1 MNIIYQGR
9 TKQIEKGL
17 TVKEALEEEI
27 KNNKYEV
34 IGCLYNND
42 YKNLETPVEEGTKIE
57 LIDISSKE
65 GMKIYVRTIVYIMGK
80 AFENL
85 YQREKIMVEYQLGNA
100 MYCKCDNIE
109 ITEEFIKN
117 LKDEM
122 QKIIEKDEKITKV
135 EMTRK
140 EAETFY
146 EENDSSRGRLQFDL
160 EGNEP
165 IYMYFCGKYYNYC
178 YGTLANRT
186 GIIKIF
192 DVIKYGDGFLIRYPS
207 SKEPTKMPEFHE
219 TKKLALALEEFEKIH
234 SVLDVLTVYK
244 LNKAIEEDRIKDV
257 IMLAEALHEKK
268 IANIADDIAK
278 RKNVKMVL
286 IAGPSS
292 SGKTTFAQRLGIQL
306 RLNGLKPVTISVD
319 NYFVE
324 RQDTPRDENG
334 EYNFECIEAIDL
346 KLFNEHLVKLLNG
359 EEIEVPEF
367 DFSVGTKRYNGK
379 KMKLADDEILVIEG
393 IHCLNDKLTSQISKE
408 QKYKIY
414 ISALTV
420 LNMDRYNRIST
431 TDTRLV
437 RRIVRDYQFRGYS
450 ALHTL
455 NTWHKVT
462 EGEEKNIFPYQ
473 ESANTIFNTSLI
485 YELNALKPIAM
496 PLLEAIT
503 DEYKEYAEAQRLI
516 NILKY
521 FKEIPK
527 DYVPNNSL
535 LKEFLGGGTFDLH

>member
-9 TKQIEKGL
+9 TKKIENGL
-17 TVKEALEEEI
+17 TVKEALKKEI
-27 KNNKYEV
+27 NENKYEV

-42 YKNLETPVEEGTKIE
+42 YKNLETEVEEGARIE

-85 YQREKIMVEYQLGNA
+85 YNREKIMVEYQLGNA
-100 MYCKCDNIE
+100 MYCKCDNIQ
-109 ITEEFIKN
+109 ITDEFITK

-140 EAETFY
+140 EAEKFY
-146 EENDSSRGRLQFDL
+146 EENNSSRGRLQFDL
-160 EGNEP
+160 KGNKT
-165 IYMYFCGKYYNYC
+165 IYMYYCGNYYNYC

-219 TKKLALALEEFEKIH
+219 TKKLAWALEEFEKIH

-244 LNKAIEEDRIKDV
+244 LNKAIEEDRIKDI

-367 DFSVGTKRYNGK
+367 DFNVGTKRYNGK
-379 KMKLADDEILVIEG
+379 KMRLAEDEILVIEG
-393 IHCLNDKLTSQISKE
+393 IHCLNDKLTSQISKD

-496 PLLEAIT
+496 PLLQEIT
-503 DEYKEYAEAQRLI
+503 DEYREYAEAQRLI

-521 FKEIPK
+521 FREVPK
-527 DYVPNNSL
+527 SYVPNNSL

>member
-9 TKQIEKGL
+9 TKKIEKGL
-17 TVKEALEEEI
+17 TVKEALKKEI
-27 KNNKYEV
+27 NENKYEV

-42 YKNLETPVEEGTKIE
+42 YSNLETEVEEGARIE

-85 YQREKIMVEYQLGNA
+85 YNREKIMVEYQLGNA
-100 MYCKCDNIE
+100 MYCKCDNIQ
-109 ITEEFIKN
+109 ITDEFITKLKN
-117 LKDEM
+117 EM

-140 EAETFY
+140 EAEKFY
-146 EENDSSRGRLQFDL
+146 EENNSSRGRLQFDL
-160 EGNEP
+160 KGNKP
-165 IYMYFCGKYYNYC
+165 IYMYYCGNYYNYC

-219 TKKLALALEEFEKIH
+219 TKKLAWALEEFEKIH

-367 DFSVGTKRYNGK
+367 DFNVGTKRYNGK
-379 KMKLADDEILVIEG
+379 KMRLAEDEILVIEG
-393 IHCLNDKLTSQISKE
+393 IHCLNDKLTSQISKD

-431 TDTRLV
+431 TDTRLI

-496 PLLEAIT
+496 PLLQEIT
-503 DEYKEYAEAQRLI
+503 DEYREYAEAQRLI

-521 FKEIPK
+521 FREVPK
-527 DYVPNNSL
+527 SYVPNNSL

>member
-9 TKQIEKGL
+9 TKKIEKGL
-17 TVKEALEEEI
+17 TVKEALKKEI
-27 KNNKYEV
+27 NENKYEV

-42 YKNLETPVEEGTKIE
+42 YSNLETEVEEGARIE

-85 YQREKIMVEYQLGNA
+85 YNREKIMVEYQLGNA
-100 MYCKCDNIE
+100 MYCKCDNIQ
-109 ITEEFIKN
+109 ITDEFITKLKN
-117 LKDEM
+117 EM

-140 EAETFY
+140 EAEKFY
-146 EENDSSRGRLQFDL
+146 EENNSSRGRLQFDL
-160 EGNEP
+160 KGNKP
-165 IYMYFCGKYYNYC
+165 IYMYYCGNYYNYC

-219 TKKLALALEEFEKIH
+219 TKKLAWALEEFEKIH

-367 DFSVGTKRYNGK
+367 DFNVGTKRYNGK
-379 KMKLADDEILVIEG
+379 KMRLAEDEILVIEG
-393 IHCLNDKLTSQISKE
+393 IHCLNDKLTSQISKD

-431 TDTRLV
+431 TDTRLI

-473 ESANTIFNTSLI
+473 ESANKIFNTSLI

-496 PLLEAIT
+496 PLLQEIT
-503 DEYKEYAEAQRLI
+503 DEYREYAEAQRLI

-521 FKEIPK
+521 FREVPK
-527 DYVPNNSL
+527 SYVPNNSL

>member
-9 TKQIEKGL
+9 TKKIENGL
-17 TVKEALEEEI
+17 TVKEALKKEI
-27 KNNKYEV
+27 NENKYEV

-42 YKNLETPVEEGTKIE
+42 YRNLETEVKEGARIE

-85 YQREKIMVEYQLGNA
+85 YNREKIMVEYQLGNA
-100 MYCKCDNIE
+100 MYCKCDNIQ
-109 ITEEFIKN
+109 ITDEFITKLKN
-117 LKDEM
+117 EM

-140 EAETFY
+140 EAEKFY
-146 EENDSSRGRLQFDL
+146 EENNSSRGRLQFDL
-160 EGNEP
+160 KGNKT
-165 IYMYFCGKYYNYC
+165 IYMYYCGNYYNYC

-207 SKEPTKMPEFHE
+207 SKEPTKMPEFYE
-219 TKKLALALEEFEKIH
+219 TKKLAWALEEFEKIH

-367 DFSVGTKRYNGK
+367 DFNVGTKRYNGK
-379 KMKLADDEILVIEG
+379 KMRLAEDEILVIEG
-393 IHCLNDKLTSQISKE
+393 IHCLNDKLTSQISKD

-431 TDTRLV
+431 TDTRLI

-473 ESANTIFNTSLI
+473 ELANTIFNTSLI

-496 PLLEAIT
+496 PLLQEIT
-503 DEYKEYAEAQRLI
+503 DEYREYAEAQRLI

-521 FKEIPK
+521 FREVPK
-527 DYVPNNSL
+527 SYVPNNSL

>member
-1 MNIIYQGR
+1 
-9 TKQIEKGL
+9 
-17 TVKEALEEEI
+17 
-27 KNNKYEV
+27 
-34 IGCLYNND
+34 
-42 YKNLETPVEEGTKIE
+42 
-57 LIDISSKE
+57 
-65 GMKIYVRTIVYIMGK
+65 
-80 AFENL
+80 
-85 YQREKIMVEYQLGNA
+85 
-100 MYCKCDNIE
+100 
-109 ITEEFIKN
+109 
-117 LKDEM
+117 
-122 QKIIEKDEKITKV
+122 
-135 EMTRK
+135 
-140 EAETFY
+140 
-146 EENDSSRGRLQFDL
+146 
-160 EGNEP
+160 
-165 IYMYFCGKYYNYC
+165 
-178 YGTLANRT
+178 
-186 GIIKIF
+186 
-192 DVIKYGDGFLIRYPS
+192 
-207 SKEPTKMPEFHE
+207 MPEFHE
-219 TKKLALALEEFEKIH
+219 TKKLAWALEEFEKIH

-367 DFSVGTKRYNGK
+367 DFNVGTKRYNGK
-379 KMKLADDEILVIEG
+379 KMRLAEDEILVIEG
-393 IHCLNDKLTSQISKE
+393 IHCLNDKLTSQISKD

-431 TDTRLV
+431 TDTRLI

-473 ESANTIFNTSLI
+473 ELANTIFNTSLI

-496 PLLEAIT
+496 PLLQEIT
-503 DEYKEYAEAQRLI
+503 DEYREYAEAQRLI

-521 FKEIPK
+521 FREVPK
-527 DYVPNNSL
+527 SYVPNNSL

>member
-9 TKQIEKGL
+9 TKKIENGL
-17 TVKEALEEEI
+17 TVKEALKKEI
-27 KNNKYEV
+27 NENKYEV

-42 YKNLETPVEEGTKIE
+42 YSNLETEVEEGARIE
-57 LIDISSKE
+57 LIDIFSKE

-85 YQREKIMVEYQLGNA
+85 YNREKIMVEYQLGNA
-100 MYCKCDNIE
+100 MYCKCDNIQ
-109 ITEEFIKN
+109 ITDEFITK

-140 EAETFY
+140 EAEKFF
-146 EENDSSRGRLQFDL
+146 EEKNSSRGRLQFDL
-160 EGNEP
+160 KGNKP
-165 IYMYFCGKYYNYC
+165 IYMYYCGNYYNYC

-219 TKKLALALEEFEKIH
+219 TKKLAWALEEFEKIH

-367 DFSVGTKRYNGK
+367 DFNVGTKRYNGK
-379 KMKLADDEILVIEG
+379 KMRLAEDEILVIEG
-393 IHCLNDKLTSQISKE
+393 IHCLNDKLTSQISKD

-431 TDTRLV
+431 TDTRLI

-496 PLLEAIT
+496 PLLQEIT
-503 DEYKEYAEAQRLI
+503 DEYREYAEAQRLI

-521 FKEIPK
+521 FREVPK
-527 DYVPNNSL
+527 SYVPNNSL

>member
-42 YKNLETPVEEGTKIE
+42 YKNLETPVEEGAKIE

-65 GMKIYVRTIVYIMGK
+65 GMKIYVRTIVYIMGR

-140 EAETFY
+140 EAEKFY
-146 EENDSSRGRLQFDL
+146 EENNSSRGRLQFDL

-219 TKKLALALEEFEKIH
+219 TKKLAWALEEFEKIH

-292 SGKTTFAQRLGIQL
+292 SEKTTFAQRLGIQL

>member
-9 TKQIEKGL
+9 TKKIEKGL
-17 TVKEALEEEI
+17 TVKEALKKEI
-27 KNNKYEV
+27 NENKYEV

-42 YKNLETPVEEGTKIE
+42 YRNLETEVEEGARIE

-80 AFENL
+80 AFEDL
-85 YQREKIMVEYQLGNA
+85 YNREKIMVEYQLGNA
-100 MYCKCDNIE
+100 MYCKCDNIQ
-109 ITEEFIKN
+109 ITDEFITKLKN
-117 LKDEM
+117 EM

-140 EAETFY
+140 EAEKFY
-146 EENDSSRGRLQFDL
+146 EEKNSSRGRLQFDL
-160 EGNEP
+160 KENKT
-165 IYMYFCGKYYNYC
+165 IYMYYCGNYYNYC

-219 TKKLALALEEFEKIH
+219 TKKLAWALEEFEKIH

-359 EEIEVPEF
+359 EEIEMPRF
-367 DFSVGTKRYNGK
+367 DFHEGTKKYKGD
-379 KMKLADDEILVIEG
+379 MLKLNSDEILVIEG
-393 IHCLNDKLTSQISKE
+393 IHCLNDKLTSQISKDE
-408 QKYKIY
+408 KYKVY

-450 ALHTL
+450 AKHTL
-455 NTWHKVT
+455 DTWVSVNR
-462 EGEEKNIFPYQ
+462 GEEKNIFPYQ
-473 ESANTIFNTSLI
+473 EDANKIFNTSLI
-485 YELNALKPIAM
+485 YELSALKDIAK
-496 PLLEAIT
+496 PLLEEIT
-503 DEYKEYAEAQRLI
+503 QDEKEYAEAQRLL

-521 FKEIPK
+521 FESIPNEE
-527 DYVPNNSL
+527 VPTNSL
-535 LKEFLGGGTFDLH
+535 LKEFLGGGNFKY

>member
-9 TKQIEKGL
+9 TKKIEKGL
-17 TVKEALEEEI
+17 TVKEALKKEI
-27 KNNKYEV
+27 NENKYEV

-42 YKNLETPVEEGTKIE
+42 YRNLETEVEEGARIE

-85 YQREKIMVEYQLGNA
+85 YNREKIMVEYQLGNA
-100 MYCKCDNIE
+100 MYCKCDNIQ
-109 ITEEFIKN
+109 ITDEFITKLKN
-117 LKDEM
+117 EM

-140 EAETFY
+140 EAEKFY
-146 EENDSSRGRLQFDL
+146 EENNSSRGRLQFDL
-160 EGNEP
+160 KGNKT
-165 IYMYFCGKYYNYC
+165 IYMYYCGNYYNYC

-219 TKKLALALEEFEKIH
+219 TKKLAWALEEFEKIH

-367 DFSVGTKRYNGK
+367 DFNVGTKRYNGK
-379 KMKLADDEILVIEG
+379 KMRLAEDEILVIEG
-393 IHCLNDKLTSQISKE
+393 IHCLNDKLTSQISKD

-431 TDTRLV
+431 TDTRLI

-473 ESANTIFNTSLI
+473 ELANTIFNTSLI

-496 PLLEAIT
+496 PLLQEIT
-503 DEYKEYAEAQRLI
+503 DEYREYAEAQRLI

-521 FKEIPK
+521 FREVPK
-527 DYVPNNSL
+527 SYVPNNSL

>member
-1 MNIIYQGR
+1 MEIL
-9 TKQIEKGL
+9 KGL
-17 TVKEALEEEI
+17 
-27 KNNKYEV
+27 
-34 IGCLYNND
+34 
-42 YKNLETPVEEGTKIE
+42 PVAQAINEE
-57 LIDISSKE
+57 LIKESQEAGIKPHLAIIRVGERPDDCSYERGATKKMDKVGFDCTSYVFPQDITDEEFQKE
-65 GMKIYVRTIVYIMGK
+65 FDKINK
-80 AFENL
+80 D
-85 YQREKIMVEYQLGNA
+85 
-100 MYCKCDNIE
+100 DNIDG
-109 ITEEFIKN
+109 ILLLRPLPKHI
-117 LKDEM
+117 
-122 QKIIEKDEKITKV
+122 
-135 EMTRK
+135 
-140 EAETFY
+140 
-146 EENDSSRGRLQFDL
+146 
-160 EGNEP
+160 NE
-165 IYMYFCGKYYNYC
+165 
-178 YGTLANRT
+178 
-186 GIIKIF
+186 
-192 DVIKYGDGFLIRYPS
+192 
-207 SKEPTKMPEFHE
+207 
-219 TKKLALALEEFEKIH
+219 
-234 SVLDVLTVYK
+234 
-244 LNKAIEEDRIKDV
+244 KAIEERLPV
-257 IMLAEALHEKK
+257 IVFCVSGGARMQEGIISLMQMAKTSAAIAKLDEAGLLYISVLTDPTTGGVTASFASLGDIILAEPGALIGFAGPRVIEQTIKQKLPEGFQSSEFLLEHGFIDK
-268 IANIADDIAK
+268 IIE
-278 RKNVKMVL
+278 RKNVKAIL

-306 RLNGLKPVTISVD
+306 KINGLKPVTISVD

-367 DFSVGTKRYNGK
+367 DFNVGTKRYNGK
-379 KMKLADDEILVIEG
+379 KMRLAEDEILVIEG
-393 IHCLNDKLTSQISKE
+393 IHCLNDKLTSQISKD

-431 TDTRLV
+431 TDTRLI

-473 ESANTIFNTSLI
+473 ELANTIFNTSLI

-496 PLLEAIT
+496 PLLQEIT
-503 DEYKEYAEAQRLI
+503 DEYREYAEAQRLI

-521 FKEIPK
+521 FREVPK
-527 DYVPNNSL
+527 SYVPNNSL

>member
-9 TKQIEKGL
+9 TKKIEKGL
-17 TVKEALEEEI
+17 TVKEALKKEI
-27 KNNKYEV
+27 NENKYEV

-42 YKNLETPVEEGTKIE
+42 YRNLETEVEEGARIE

-85 YQREKIMVEYQLGNA
+85 YNREKIMVEYQLGNA
-100 MYCKCDNIE
+100 MYCKCDNIQ
-109 ITEEFIKN
+109 ITDEFITKLKN
-117 LKDEM
+117 EM
-122 QKIIEKDEKITKV
+122 QKIIEKYEKIKKV

-140 EAETFY
+140 EAEKFY
-146 EENDSSRGRLQFDL
+146 EENNSSRGRLQFDL
-160 EGNEP
+160 KGNKP
-165 IYMYFCGKYYNYC
+165 IYMYYCGNYYNYC

-219 TKKLALALEEFEKIH
+219 TKKLAWALEEFEKIH

-367 DFSVGTKRYNGK
+367 DFNVGTKRYNGK
-379 KMKLADDEILVIEG
+379 KMRLAEDEILVIEG
-393 IHCLNDKLTSQISKE
+393 IHCLNDKLTSQISKD

-431 TDTRLV
+431 TDTRLI

-473 ESANTIFNTSLI
+473 ELANTIFNTSLI

-496 PLLEAIT
+496 PLLQEIT
-503 DEYKEYAEAQRLI
+503 DEYREYAEAQRLI

-521 FKEIPK
+521 FREVPK
-527 DYVPNNSL
+527 SYVPNNSL

>member
-9 TKQIEKGL
+9 TKKIENGL
-17 TVKEALEEEI
+17 TVKEALKKEI
-27 KNNKYEV
+27 NENKYEV

-42 YKNLETPVEEGTKIE
+42 YRNLETEVEEGARIE

-85 YQREKIMVEYQLGNA
+85 YNRKKIMVEYQLGNA
-100 MYCKCDNIE
+100 MYCKCDNIQ
-109 ITEEFIKN
+109 ITDEFITKLKN
-117 LKDEM
+117 EM

-140 EAETFY
+140 EAEKFY
-146 EENDSSRGRLQFDL
+146 EENNSSRGRLQFDL
-160 EGNEP
+160 KGNKT
-165 IYMYFCGKYYNYC
+165 IYMYYCGNYYNYC

-219 TKKLALALEEFEKIH
+219 TKKLAWALEEFEKIH

-367 DFSVGTKRYNGK
+367 DFNVGTKRYNGK
-379 KMKLADDEILVIEG
+379 KMRLAEDEILVIEG
-393 IHCLNDKLTSQISKE
+393 IHCLNDKLTSKISKD

-496 PLLEAIT
+496 PLLQEIT
-503 DEYKEYAEAQRLI
+503 EEYKEYAEAQRLI

-521 FKEIPK
+521 FREVPK
-527 DYVPNNSL
+527 SYVPNNSL